1 MGKVLPSYTQQKKN
15 PKSKLDLCPMCDESL
30 YLNDE
35 YTQRVGIL
43 DEDDYCCGWMCPHCK
58 GMFDTDNN
66 LTGIQ
71 GMDEMGEA

>member
-1 MGKVLPSYTQQKKN
+1 
-15 PKSKLDLCPMCDESL
+15 MCDKSL

-35 YTQRVGIL
+35 YTQRVGLL
-43 DEDDYCCGWMCPHCK
+43 DEDDYCTGWMCPHCN

>member
-1 MGKVLPSYTQQKKN
+1 MGKVRPSYTQQAKSL
-15 PKSKLDLCPMCDESL
+15 KSKLDLCPMCNESL

-35 YTQRVGIL
+35 YTQRVGLL
-43 DEDDYCCGWMCPHCK
+43 DEDDYCTGWMCPHCS

-66 LTGIQ
+66 LTGIN